1 MQDTLILTDSNS
13 GILQQE
19 GRDQGIYVI
28 PMPFTVNGEE
38 YLEEISMSQEQ
49 FFDALQNDADVKT
62 SQPSEFYLEDLWTT
76 LLKDYKDIIYIP
88 MSGGLSATCANAKTY
103 AEKFDGR
110 VHVVDNKRISIT
122 QKLSVLE
129 ANAMVK
135 RGVPVREILE
145 LSRQNQVQSVHLPHG
160 KRAEI
165 SQKGRPSVTRGG
177 SNRRYAQNK
186 ADTLHPRRQFR
197 KICDDRLDG
206 TGAQKNAQTA
216 AGRAGRRIC
225 GRIQTG
231 QNGVFDSAHRH
242 SQRSGAHKGRNRTRI
257 PRHESAVC
265 RQFVAERRL
274 PHRTGRSRYRLNV
287 QRTGYLKRRNIKL
300 LFAYYLIKPK
310 IR

>member
-62 SQPSEFYLEDLWTT
+62 SQPSGFYLEDLWTT

-135 RGVPVREILE
+135 RGVPVREILDYLDKTKSKASIYLTVSVLKYLKKGGR
-145 LSRQNQVQSVHLPHG
+145 LSPAAAAIGDMLKIKPILYTRGDSFEKSAMTVSMGQARKKMLKQL
-160 KRAEI
+160 RAELEGEFAEEYKQGKMVFSI
-165 SQKGRPSVTRGG
+165 AHTAIPDEAARTKAEIEREFPDMKVLFVDNLSLSV
-177 SNRRYAQNK
+177 AC
-186 ADTLHPRRQFR
+186 H
-197 KICDDRLDG
+197 
-206 TGAQKNAQTA
+206 TGPGALGIGLMYN
-216 AGRAGRRIC
+216 
-225 GRIQTG
+225 G
-231 QNGVFDSAHRH
+231 QD
-242 SQRSGAHKGRNRTRI
+242 I
-257 PRHESAVC
+257 
-265 RQFVAERRL
+265 
-274 PHRTGRSRYRLNV
+274 
-287 QRTGYLKRRNIKL
+287 
-300 LFAYYLIKPK
+300 
-310 IR
+310 

>member
-122 QKLSVLE
+122 QKLSVFE

-135 RGVPVREILE
+135 RGVPVREILDYLDKTKSKASIYLTVSVLKYLKKGGR
-145 LSRQNQVQSVHLPHG
+145 LSPAAAAIGDMLKIKPILCTRGDSFEKFAMTVSMGQARKKMLKQL
-160 KRAEI
+160 RAELEGEFAEEYKQGKMVFSIAHTAIPDEAARTKAEIEREFPDMKVLFVDNLSLSVACHTGPGALGIGLMYNGQDI
-165 SQKGRPSVTRGG
+165 S
-177 SNRRYAQNK
+177 
-186 ADTLHPRRQFR
+186 
-197 KICDDRLDG
+197 
-206 TGAQKNAQTA
+206 
-216 AGRAGRRIC
+216 
-225 GRIQTG
+225 
-231 QNGVFDSAHRH
+231 
-242 SQRSGAHKGRNRTRI
+242 
-257 PRHESAVC
+257 
-265 RQFVAERRL
+265 
-274 PHRTGRSRYRLNV
+274 
-287 QRTGYLKRRNIKL
+287 
-300 LFAYYLIKPK
+300 
-310 IR
+310 

>member
-129 ANAMVK
+129 TNAMVK
-135 RGVPVREILE
+135 RGVPVREILDYLDKTQSKASIYLTVSVLKYLKKGGR
-145 LSRQNQVQSVHLPHG
+145 LSPAAAAIGDMLKIKPILYTRGDSFEKSAMTVSMGQARKKMLKQL
-160 KRAEI
+160 RAELEGEFAEEYKQGKMVFSI
-165 SQKGRPSVTRGG
+165 AHTAIPDEAARTKAEIEREFPDMKVLFVDNLSLSV
-177 SNRRYAQNK
+177 AC
-186 ADTLHPRRQFR
+186 H
-197 KICDDRLDG
+197 
-206 TGAQKNAQTA
+206 TGPGALGIGLMYN
-216 AGRAGRRIC
+216 
-225 GRIQTG
+225 G
-231 QNGVFDSAHRH
+231 QD
-242 SQRSGAHKGRNRTRI
+242 I
-257 PRHESAVC
+257 
-265 RQFVAERRL
+265 
-274 PHRTGRSRYRLNV
+274 
-287 QRTGYLKRRNIKL
+287 
-300 LFAYYLIKPK
+300 
-310 IR
+310 

>member
-110 VHVVDNKRISIT
+110 VHVVDNKRISIS

-135 RGVPVREILE
+135 KGMPVREILDYLDKTQSKASIYLTVSVLKYLKKGGR
-145 LSRQNQVQSVHLPHG
+145 LSPAAAAIGDMLKIKPILYTRGDGFEKFAMTVSMGQARKKMLKQL
-160 KRAEI
+160 RAELEGEFAEEYKQGKMVFSIAHTAIPDEAARTKAEIEREFPDMKALFVDNLSLSVACHTGPGALGIGLMYNGQDI
-165 SQKGRPSVTRGG
+165 S
-177 SNRRYAQNK
+177 
-186 ADTLHPRRQFR
+186 
-197 KICDDRLDG
+197 
-206 TGAQKNAQTA
+206 
-216 AGRAGRRIC
+216 
-225 GRIQTG
+225 
-231 QNGVFDSAHRH
+231 
-242 SQRSGAHKGRNRTRI
+242 
-257 PRHESAVC
+257 
-265 RQFVAERRL
+265 
-274 PHRTGRSRYRLNV
+274 
-287 QRTGYLKRRNIKL
+287 
-300 LFAYYLIKPK
+300 
-310 IR
+310 

>member
-135 RGVPVREILE
+135 RGVPVREILDYLDKTQSKASIYLTVSVLKYLKKGGR
-145 LSRQNQVQSVHLPHG
+145 LSPAAAAIGDMLKIKPILCTRGDSFEKSAMTVSMGQARKKMLKQL
-160 KRAEI
+160 RAELEGEFAEEYKQGKMVFSIAHTAIPDEAARTKAEIEREFPDMKVLFVDNLSLSVACHTGPGALGIGLMYNGQDI
-165 SQKGRPSVTRGG
+165 S
-177 SNRRYAQNK
+177 
-186 ADTLHPRRQFR
+186 
-197 KICDDRLDG
+197 
-206 TGAQKNAQTA
+206 
-216 AGRAGRRIC
+216 
-225 GRIQTG
+225 
-231 QNGVFDSAHRH
+231 
-242 SQRSGAHKGRNRTRI
+242 
-257 PRHESAVC
+257 
-265 RQFVAERRL
+265 
-274 PHRTGRSRYRLNV
+274 
-287 QRTGYLKRRNIKL
+287 
-300 LFAYYLIKPK
+300 
-310 IR
+310 

>member
-135 RGVPVREILE
+135 RGVPVREILDYLDKTQSKASIYLTVSVLKYLKKGGR
-145 LSRQNQVQSVHLPHG
+145 LSPAAAAIGDMLKIKPILYTRGDSFEKSAMTVSMGQARKKMLKQL
-160 KRAEI
+160 RAELEGEFAEEYKQGKMVFSI
-165 SQKGRPSVTRGG
+165 AHTAIPDEAARTKAEIEREFPDMKVLFVDNLSLSVACHTGPG
-177 SNRRYAQNK
+177 ALGIGLMYNG
-186 ADTLHPRRQFR
+186 
-197 KICDDRLDG
+197 LD
-206 TGAQKNAQTA
+206 
-216 AGRAGRRIC
+216 I
-225 GRIQTG
+225 
-231 QNGVFDSAHRH
+231 
-242 SQRSGAHKGRNRTRI
+242 
-257 PRHESAVC
+257 
-265 RQFVAERRL
+265 
-274 PHRTGRSRYRLNV
+274 
-287 QRTGYLKRRNIKL
+287 
-300 LFAYYLIKPK
+300 
-310 IR
+310 

>member
-135 RGVPVREILE
+135 RGVPVREILDYLDKTQSKASIYLTVSVLKYLKKGGR
-145 LSRQNQVQSVHLPHG
+145 LSPAAAAIGDMLKIKPILCTRGDSFEKSAMTVSMGQARKKMLKQL
-160 KRAEI
+160 RAELEGEFAEEHKQGKMVFSIAHTAIPDEAARTKAEIEREFPDMKVLFVDNLSLSVACHTGPGALGIGLMYNGQDI
-165 SQKGRPSVTRGG
+165 S
-177 SNRRYAQNK
+177 
-186 ADTLHPRRQFR
+186 
-197 KICDDRLDG
+197 
-206 TGAQKNAQTA
+206 
-216 AGRAGRRIC
+216 
-225 GRIQTG
+225 
-231 QNGVFDSAHRH
+231 
-242 SQRSGAHKGRNRTRI
+242 
-257 PRHESAVC
+257 
-265 RQFVAERRL
+265 
-274 PHRTGRSRYRLNV
+274 
-287 QRTGYLKRRNIKL
+287 
-300 LFAYYLIKPK
+300 
-310 IR
+310 

>member
-129 ANAMVK
+129 ANAMAK
-135 RGVPVREILE
+135 RGVPVREILDYLDKTKSKASIYLTVSVLKYLKKGGR
-145 LSRQNQVQSVHLPHG
+145 LSPAAAAIGDMLKIKPILYTRGDSFEKFSMTVSMGQARKKMLKQL
-160 KRAEI
+160 RAELEGEFAEEYKQGKMVFSI
-165 SQKGRPSVTRGG
+165 AHTAIPDEAART
-177 SNRRYAQNK
+177 K
-186 ADTLHPRRQFR
+186 AE
-197 KICDDRLDG
+197 I
-206 TGAQKNAQTA
+206 
-216 AGRAGRRIC
+216 
-225 GRIQTG
+225 
-231 QNGVFDSAHRH
+231 
-242 SQRSGAHKGRNRTRI
+242 
-257 PRHESAVC
+257 
-265 RQFVAERRL
+265 EREF
-274 PHRTGRSRYRLNV
+274 PDMKV
-287 QRTGYLKRRNIKL
+287 
-300 LFAYYLIKPK
+300 LFADNLSLSVACHTGPGALGIGLMYNGQDI
-310 IR
+310 

>member
-1 MQDTLILTDSNS
+1 MKDTLILTDSNS

-103 AEKFDGR
+103 AGKFDGR
-110 VHVVDNKRISIT
+110 VHVVDNKRISIS

-135 RGVPVREILE
+135 KGMPVREILDYLDKTKSKASIYLTVSVLKYLKKGGR
-145 LSRQNQVQSVHLPHG
+145 LSPAAAAIGDMLKIKPILYTRGDSFEKFAMTVSMGQARKKMLKQL
-160 KRAEI
+160 RAELEGEFAEEYKQGKMVFSI
-165 SQKGRPSVTRGG
+165 AHTAIPDEAARTKAEIEREFPDMKVLFVDNLSLSV
-177 SNRRYAQNK
+177 AC
-186 ADTLHPRRQFR
+186 H
-197 KICDDRLDG
+197 
-206 TGAQKNAQTA
+206 TGPGALGIGLMYN
-216 AGRAGRRIC
+216 
-225 GRIQTG
+225 G
-231 QNGVFDSAHRH
+231 QDI
-242 SQRSGAHKGRNRTRI
+242 K
-257 PRHESAVC
+257 E
-265 RQFVAERRL
+265 AE
-274 PHRTGRSRYRLNV
+274 Y
-287 QRTGYLKRRNIKL
+287 
-300 LFAYYLIKPK
+300 
-310 IR
+310 

>member
-13 GILQQE
+13 GILQQV

-135 RGVPVREILE
+135 RGVPVREILDYLDKTQSKASIYLTVSVLKYLKKGGR
-145 LSRQNQVQSVHLPHG
+145 LSPAAAAIGDMLKIKPILCTRGDSFEKSAMTVSMGQARKKMLKQL
-160 KRAEI
+160 RAELEGEFAEEYKQGKMVFSIAHTAIPDEAARTKAEIEREFPDMKVLFVDNLSLSVACHTGPGALGIGLMYNGQDI
-165 SQKGRPSVTRGG
+165 S
-177 SNRRYAQNK
+177 
-186 ADTLHPRRQFR
+186 
-197 KICDDRLDG
+197 
-206 TGAQKNAQTA
+206 
-216 AGRAGRRIC
+216 
-225 GRIQTG
+225 
-231 QNGVFDSAHRH
+231 
-242 SQRSGAHKGRNRTRI
+242 
-257 PRHESAVC
+257 
-265 RQFVAERRL
+265 
-274 PHRTGRSRYRLNV
+274 
-287 QRTGYLKRRNIKL
+287 
-300 LFAYYLIKPK
+300 
-310 IR
+310 

>member
-135 RGVPVREILE
+135 RGVPVREILDYLDKTQSKASIYLTVSVLKYLKKGGR
-145 LSRQNQVQSVHLPHG
+145 LSPAAAAIGDMLKIKPILYTRGDSFEKSAMTVSMGQARKKMLKQL
-160 KRAEI
+160 RAELEGEFAEEYKQGKMVFSI
-165 SQKGRPSVTRGG
+165 AHTAIPDEAARTKAEIEREFPDMKVLFGDNLSLSV
-177 SNRRYAQNK
+177 AC
-186 ADTLHPRRQFR
+186 H
-197 KICDDRLDG
+197 
-206 TGAQKNAQTA
+206 TGPGALGIGLMYN
-216 AGRAGRRIC
+216 
-225 GRIQTG
+225 G
-231 QNGVFDSAHRH
+231 QD
-242 SQRSGAHKGRNRTRI
+242 I
-257 PRHESAVC
+257 
-265 RQFVAERRL
+265 
-274 PHRTGRSRYRLNV
+274 
-287 QRTGYLKRRNIKL
+287 
-300 LFAYYLIKPK
+300 
-310 IR
+310 

>member
-135 RGVPVREILE
+135 RGVPVREILDYLDKTQSKASIYLTVSVLKYLKKGGR
-145 LSRQNQVQSVHLPHG
+145 LSPAAAAIGDMLKIKPILYTRGDSFEKFAMTVSMGQARKKMLKQL
-160 KRAEI
+160 RAELEGEFAEEYKQGKMAFSIAHTAIPDEAARTKAEIEREFPDMKVLFVDNLSLSVACHTGPGALGIGLMYNGQDI
-165 SQKGRPSVTRGG
+165 S
-177 SNRRYAQNK
+177 
-186 ADTLHPRRQFR
+186 
-197 KICDDRLDG
+197 
-206 TGAQKNAQTA
+206 
-216 AGRAGRRIC
+216 
-225 GRIQTG
+225 
-231 QNGVFDSAHRH
+231 
-242 SQRSGAHKGRNRTRI
+242 
-257 PRHESAVC
+257 
-265 RQFVAERRL
+265 
-274 PHRTGRSRYRLNV
+274 
-287 QRTGYLKRRNIKL
+287 
-300 LFAYYLIKPK
+300 
-310 IR
+310 

>member
-62 SQPSEFYLEDLWTT
+62 SQPSEFYLENLWTT

-129 ANAMVK
+129 ANAMAK
-135 RGVPVREILE
+135 RGVPVREILDYLDKTKSKASIYLTVSVLKYLKKGGR
-145 LSRQNQVQSVHLPHG
+145 LSPAAAAIGDILKIKPILYTRGDSFEKSAMTVSMGQARKKMLKQL
-160 KRAEI
+160 RAELEGEFAEEYKQGKMVFSIAHTAIPDEAARTKTEIEREFPDMKMLFVDNLSLSVACHTGPGALGIGLMYNGQDI
-165 SQKGRPSVTRGG
+165 S
-177 SNRRYAQNK
+177 
-186 ADTLHPRRQFR
+186 
-197 KICDDRLDG
+197 
-206 TGAQKNAQTA
+206 
-216 AGRAGRRIC
+216 
-225 GRIQTG
+225 
-231 QNGVFDSAHRH
+231 
-242 SQRSGAHKGRNRTRI
+242 
-257 PRHESAVC
+257 
-265 RQFVAERRL
+265 
-274 PHRTGRSRYRLNV
+274 
-287 QRTGYLKRRNIKL
+287 
-300 LFAYYLIKPK
+300 
-310 IR
+310 

>member
-88 MSGGLSATCANAKTY
+88 MSGGLSATCVNAKTY

-135 RGVPVREILE
+135 RGVPVREILDYLDKTQSKASIYLTVSVLKYLKKGGR
-145 LSRQNQVQSVHLPHG
+145 LSPAAAAIGDMLKIKPILYTRGDSFEKSAMTVSMGQARKKMLKQL
-160 KRAEI
+160 RAELEGEFAEEYKQGKMVFSIAHTAIPDEAARTKAEIEREFPDMKVLFVDNLSLSVACHTGPGALGIGLMYNGQDI
-165 SQKGRPSVTRGG
+165 S
-177 SNRRYAQNK
+177 
-186 ADTLHPRRQFR
+186 
-197 KICDDRLDG
+197 
-206 TGAQKNAQTA
+206 
-216 AGRAGRRIC
+216 
-225 GRIQTG
+225 
-231 QNGVFDSAHRH
+231 
-242 SQRSGAHKGRNRTRI
+242 
-257 PRHESAVC
+257 
-265 RQFVAERRL
+265 
-274 PHRTGRSRYRLNV
+274 
-287 QRTGYLKRRNIKL
+287 
-300 LFAYYLIKPK
+300 
-310 IR
+310 